1 MRVIAGSAG
10 GVPLFVPKTDLRPTM
25 DQVRAAVFSA
35 LGERVVGA
43 RVLDLFAGTGALGIE
58 ALSRGAASVVF
69 VEKER
74 RAVETI
80 RRNLDKTRLAGPTAT
95 VQGAE
100 VFAALARGWGVSGPF
115 DLVFADPPYAVKK
128 PGADDLGARLLTD
141 ATLPTMLTP
150 GGLLVLEKVPGQALP
165 AEMTWQPIRQR
176 RYGGTEVVFL
186 ELPSSSSS
194 PSPSVADI
202 SKPDAS

>member
-1 MRVIAGSAG
+1 MRVIAGTAG
-10 GVPLFVPKTDLRPTM
+10 GVPLLVPKTDLRPTM
-25 DQVRAAVFSA
+25 DQVRAAIFSA
-35 LGERVVGA
+35 LGDRVIGA

-69 VEKER
+69 VESER

-80 RRNLDKTRLAGPTAT
+80 RRNLDKTRLAGSAAT

-100 VFAALARGWGVSGPF
+100 VFAVLTRGWGVAGPF

-128 PGADDLGARLLTD
+128 PGADDPGARLLAD
-141 ATLPTMLTP
+141 GALPLLLAP
-150 GGLLVLEKVPGQALP
+150 GGLLVLEKAPGRPLP
-165 AEMTWQPIRQR
+165 EGTVWNAIRQR

-186 ELPSSSSS
+186 ELNAAPSGDV
-194 PSPSVADI
+194 P
-202 SKPDAS
+202 